1 MAGFDAVFVGSG
13 INSLAGAALLA
24 KDGWRVCV
32 LERNDWLGGAIKTV
46 DGLTAPGF
54 THEVFSSW
62 HPLWVGSPAY
72 AELKPDLDRL
82 GLEYLNT
89 DLPTATAFP
98 DGSSAHLSTDGAA
111 NVAELGEAWQRQFD
125 QFMAA
130 ADIAFAVLGASSG
143 RAGALAR
150 PQGLPPVR
158 PARPRRV
165 RRPLAALRARLAT
178 DTFDREQAH
187 GLLAPWV
194 LHTGL
199 GPDQAVSGFMTQVIA
214 CALQL
219 GGMPVPRGGGVKLVD
234 GLAAIVREAGRR
246 APDRGGCRADH
257 RLGRQRDRGP
267 ARRRRD
273 DPGCPGRARLRDPDA
288 AVRAAARR
296 GRGAAARPRRRRAAS
311 ATGAARCRS
320 TSR

>member
-54 THEVFSSW
+54 THEVFASW

-98 DGSSAHLSTDGAA
+98 DGSSAFLSTDGAA

-125 QFMAA
+125 EFMAA
-130 ADIAFAVLGASSG
+130 RGPRVR
-143 RAGALAR
+143 RARHGALVGAGPRAR
-150 PQGLPPVR
+150 PQGLPAVR
-158 PARPRRV
+158 AARPRRV
-165 RRPLAALRARLAT
+165 RRPLAPLRARLA
-178 DTFDREQAH
+178 H
-187 GLLAPWV
+187 GHV
-194 LHTGL
+194 RRT
-199 GPDQAVSGFMTQVIA
+199 SRRTA
-214 CALQL
+214 CS
-219 GGMPVPRGGGVKLVD
+219 
-234 GLAAIVREAGRR
+234 
-246 APDRGGCRADH
+246 
-257 RLGRQRDRGP
+257 
-267 ARRRRD
+267 
-273 DPGCPGRARLRDPDA
+273 
-288 AVRAAARR
+288 RR
-296 GRGAAARPRRRRAAS
+296 GCCTPAS
-311 ATGAARCRS
+311 APTRRCPAS
-320 TSR
+320 

>member
-130 ADIAFAVLGASSG
+130 ADLAFAVLGT
-143 RAGALAR
+143 RALVRARALAR
-150 PQGLPPVR
+150 AQGLPPAR

-165 RRPLAALRARLAT
+165 RRPFAALRARLARRT
-178 DTFDREQAH
+178 RSTGSR
-187 GLLAPWV
+187 
-194 LHTGL
+194 HT
-199 GPDQAVSGFMTQVIA
+199 A
-214 CALQL
+214 CS
-219 GGMPVPRGGGVKLVD
+219 PRGCSTPGS
-234 GLAAIVREAGRR
+234 APTRR
-246 APDRGGCRADH
+246 C
-257 RLGRQRDRGP
+257 P
-267 ARRRRD
+267 A
-273 DPGCPGRARLRDPDA
+273 
-288 AVRAAARR
+288 
-296 GRGAAARPRRRRAAS
+296 S
-311 ATGAARCRS
+311 
-320 TSR
+320 